1 MAPRRKSVG
10 TVRGLNGVLDKE
22 NNYLRSLSD
31 YQARVRRRESI
42 RNCKNAA
49 EYDLKQKIELEVK
62 MKEGSSRLL
71 AAARHPA
78 QSLEAARALLTSSKR
93 MTAYMAELQHRTRD
107 TPLKPTSVSESRG
120 KLSISDLRFPLMW
133 RDSDH
138 FKNRGDHRRF
148 AVFCLACV
156 GTEIHD
162 TSLLCPVDREQTDIS
177 FPDVLLFNN
186 VPTEFE
192 LTLEIYSHVLQE
204 DLSIAS
210 TPRRISKTIHSSISK
225 TVGRKFAAALR
236 DEYDSTK
243 TGPQFNLVAYAK
255 MTLNDTDKNIRTHD
269 LVLNNFENKV
279 HALPLF
285 GHFCCRLAV
294 QPDCIDKEIRIGFVT
309 INDQRCWA
317 RLRGFEIET
326 WKSKKFAEGLHKPT
340 YTIGI
345 NKETLVRQSKSTNNQ
360 LRILNCL
367 DGIKNRDTIELNSKE
382 DFERLFE
389 QLVTRIDEH
398 SKWKHAAVNVQRIP
412 CSEISSGNA
421 STRNSFVGN
430 SRQGSLYDETPLIES
445 VFPNSVSRISKMKE
459 ASKLISEYRDSTGR
473 ASTTVRSRPS
483 IIEFNSYWQ
492 FPGTIH
498 HR

>member
-1 MAPRRKSVG
+1 MVALFTCYRF
-10 TVRGLNGVLDKE
+10 NDQYE
-22 NNYLRSLSD
+22 
-31 YQARVRRRESI
+31 RERTCSPI
-42 RNCKNAA
+42 E
-49 EYDLKQKIELEVK
+49 EYDLERKIELEVK

-93 MTAYMAELQHRTRD
+93 MTAYMAELQHRRKD
-107 TPLKPTSVSESRG
+107 TSPKTTSTSESRG

-148 AVFCLACV
+148 AVFCLARV

-186 VPTEFE
+186 VPAEFE
-192 LTLEIYSHVLQE
+192 VILEIYSHVLQE

-210 TPRRISKTIHSSISK
+210 TPRRISRTIHSSISK
-225 TVGRKFAAALR
+225 TVGRKFAASLR
-236 DEYDSTK
+236 DEYDSSK

-255 MTLNDTDKNIRTHD
+255 MTLDDSDTNTRTHD

-294 QPDCIDKEIRIGFVT
+294 QPDCIDKEVRIGFVN

-326 WKSKKFAEGLHKPT
+326 WKSKKLAEGSHEPT
-340 YTIGI
+340 YTIDV
-345 NKETLVRQSKSTNNQ
+345 NKETLVRQSKSMYNQ
-360 LRILNCL
+360 LRIINSV
-367 DGIKNRDTIELNSKE
+367 DGTKKRDTIEFNTKE
-382 DFERLFE
+382 DLQKWFE
-389 QLVTRIDEH
+389 QLTTRINEH
-398 SKWKHAAVNVQRIP
+398 SRWKHAAVNLQRIP
-412 CSEISSGNA
+412 CSDNSSGNTSA
-421 STRNSFVGN
+421 RNSFVGN
-430 SRQGSLYDETPLIES
+430 RQGSLYDETPLIES
-445 VFPNSVSRISKMKE
+445 IFPNSVSRITKPKE
-459 ASKLISEYRDSTGR
+459 ACKLASEYHGSVGR
-473 ASTTVRSRPS
+473 ASTTVRPRPS
-483 IIEFNSYWQ
+483 IIEYKSHWQ
-492 FPGTIH
+492 FTDTIH